1 MRPDPIR
8 DAGPG
13 RQEVMTRSIAATE
26 TMDWH
31 SNFRCTSSD
40 PDEDIVIFDVEAQ
53 SVALQ
58 WSLAGRVAVPL
69 ARVLATGKEAGW
81 YEVREQ
87 LGNTTPCTPCAHC
100 THTQRAAVHEHARTD
115 ARVLRARARA
125 P

>member
-1 MRPDPIR
+1 
-8 DAGPG
+8 
-13 RQEVMTRSIAATE
+13 MTRSIAATE

-40 PDEDIVIFDVEAQ
+40 PDQDIVIFDVEAQ
-53 SVALQ
+53 SVVLQ
-58 WSLAGRVAVPL
+58 WSLVGRVAVPL

-87 LGNTTPCTPCAHC
+87 LGNTTRPCTHCTPCIPCTPC
-100 THTQRAAVHEHARTD
+100 THTQRAAVHEHARID
-115 ARVLRARARA
+115 AHVLGARACA

>member
-1 MRPDPIR
+1 
-8 DAGPG
+8 
-13 RQEVMTRSIAATE
+13 MTRSIAATE

-40 PDEDIVIFDVEAQ
+40 PDQDIVIFDVEAQ
-53 SVALQ
+53 SVVLQ
-58 WSLAGRVAVPL
+58 WSLVGRVAVPL

-87 LGNTTPCTPCAHC
+87 LGNTTAVHTLHTLRTLH
-100 THTQRAAVHEHARTD
+100 THTQRAAVHEPARID
-115 ARVLRARARA
+115 AHVLGARACA